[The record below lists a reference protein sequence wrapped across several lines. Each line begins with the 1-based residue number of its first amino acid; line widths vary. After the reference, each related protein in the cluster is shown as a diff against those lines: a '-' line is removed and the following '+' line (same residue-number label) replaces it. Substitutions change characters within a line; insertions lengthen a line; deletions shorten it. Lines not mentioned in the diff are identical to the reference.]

1 MSWLVRAASIVVGVL
16 LPLLGTADNPTAGGG
31 EVSVQV
37 APEEA
42 VQVAPEEVQP
52 LSPLHP
58 GPAEGFVAPNFAG
71 PWRTRIALNVPL
83 FNEIDIGI
91 DSGNVSDE
99 INFGLGWLLTNLKY
113 IFPVDFEVRKGS
125 FGVFAHTLFF
135 KLEGSSEL
143 SERREHELKW
153 GDAAYV
159 IDAGVSYELARWNLT
174 DDPRGPTLTLE
185 PFAAA
190 RIVDQGIDLTLD
202 LKLGS
207 PSASGDLKATSP
219 IIGLRT
225 FWDLDEH
232 WNLRI
237 EGDYGGFGVNDNH
250 QTWQAVGLIGYR
262 LPLWGAH
269 WNLQVGYTARQWLD
283 LRKDVEIT
291 MALRGANIQFAV
303 EF

>member
-1 MSWLVRAASIVVGVL
+1 MSWPLRTLVIL
-16 LPLLGTADNPTAGGG
+16 LSALVPLLGSADELPADSG
-31 EVSVQV
+31 VAVAQV
-37 APEEA
+37 APE
-42 VQVAPEEVQP
+42 VVQP

-99 INFGLGWLLTNLKY
+99 INLGLGWLLTNLKY
-113 IFPVDFEVRKGS
+113 IFPIDVEVRKGS

-135 KLEGSSEL
+135 KLEGSPEL
-143 SERREHELKW
+143 SERREHELRW
-153 GDAAYV
+153 SDAATV
-159 IDAGVSYELARWNLT
+159 IDAGVSYELARWSLT